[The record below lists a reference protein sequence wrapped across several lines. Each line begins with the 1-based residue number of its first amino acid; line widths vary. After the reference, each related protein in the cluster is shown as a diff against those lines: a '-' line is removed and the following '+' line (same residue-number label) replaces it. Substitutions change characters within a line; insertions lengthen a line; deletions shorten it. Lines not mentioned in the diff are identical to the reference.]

1 MPRKPPPGHEAPS
14 HPQIGF
20 AVSAPATITTVKG
33 PGLAKVH
40 GSPVILAREAVFVRT
55 SRGRWKDLFARADIL
70 SEGSARDEPVGVAH
84 ATVGAPGA
92 AHATVRAPGVAH
104 ATVGAPGAAHA
115 TVRAPGAAQTTRM
128 WYGTTSL
135 ILPADGADPALLA
148 AVAERDIHVR
158 LQALRI
164 ARREACLRAPA
175 RLGRLAC
182 EIQVKLDKR
191 GVRIDVDMQAPLIE
205 WSARSKLA
213 R

>member
-14 HPQIGF
+14 HPQTGSP
-20 AVSAPATITTVKG
+20 VSAPATIATVKG

-70 SEGSARDEPVGVAH
+70 SEGSARDEPTGVVAAD
-84 ATVGAPGA
+84 ATRTARV
-92 AHATVRAPGVAH
+92 
-104 ATVGAPGAAHA
+104 
-115 TVRAPGAAQTTRM
+115 TRM

-148 AVAERDIHVR
+148 AVAERDVHVR
-158 LQALRI
+158 LHALRV

-182 EIQVKLDKR
+182 EIQVKIDKR

-205 WSARSKLA
+205 WSARSRLA

>member
-1 MPRKPPPGHEAPS
+1 MPP
-14 HPQIGF
+14 
-20 AVSAPATITTVKG
+20 TKG

-70 SEGSARDEPVGVAH
+70 SEGSARDEPTGRV
-84 ATVGAPGA
+84 
-92 AHATVRAPGVAH
+92 
-104 ATVGAPGAAHA
+104 
-115 TVRAPGAAQTTRM
+115 

-148 AVAERDIHVR
+148 AVAERDVHVR
-158 LQALRI
+158 LQALRV

-205 WSARSKLA
+205 WSSRSELA

>member
-20 AVSAPATITTVKG
+20 PVSAPATIATVKG

-70 SEGSARDEPVGVAH
+70 SEGSARDEPVGA
-84 ATVGAPGA
+84 GAPGA
-92 AHATVRAPGVAH
+92 AHVTNGPAETR
-104 ATVGAPGAAHA
+104 
-115 TVRAPGAAQTTRM
+115 RM

-148 AVAERDIHVR
+148 AVAERDVHVR
-158 LQALRI
+158 LQALRV

-205 WSARSKLA
+205 WSARTKLA

>member
-1 MPRKPPPGHEAPS
+1 
-14 HPQIGF
+14 
-20 AVSAPATITTVKG
+20 VKG

-70 SEGSARDEPVGVAH
+70 SEGSAREEPSPVG
-84 ATVGAPGA
+84 TTGA
-92 AHATVRAPGVAH
+92 AS
-104 ATVGAPGAAHA
+104 
-115 TVRAPGAAQTTRM
+115 TTRM

-148 AVAERDIHVR
+148 AVAERDVHVR
-158 LQALRI
+158 LQALRV

>member
-1 MPRKPPPGHEAPS
+1 MPEGTGRNK
-14 HPQIGF
+14 
-20 AVSAPATITTVKG
+20 TVKG

-70 SEGSARDEPVGVAH
+70 SEGSARSEPHGRV
-84 ATVGAPGA
+84 
-92 AHATVRAPGVAH
+92 
-104 ATVGAPGAAHA
+104 
-115 TVRAPGAAQTTRM
+115 

-148 AVAERDIHVR
+148 AVAERDVHVR

-182 EIQVKLDKR
+182 EIQVKLDNR

>member
-1 MPRKPPPGHEAPS
+1 MPRKPPPGHESPPY
-14 HPQIGF
+14 PQIGSP
-20 AVSAPATITTVKG
+20 VSAPATIATVKG

-70 SEGSARDEPVGVAH
+70 SEGCARDEVGASGAAH
-84 ATVGAPGA
+84 GTVGAAGA
-92 AHATVRAPGVAH
+92 ARV
-104 ATVGAPGAAHA
+104 
-115 TVRAPGAAQTTRM
+115 TRM

-148 AVAERDIHVR
+148 AVAERDVHVR
-158 LQALRI
+158 LHALRV